1 MRKGYFVLVIFVV
14 IFLVGYSYSIQSKEI
29 PDEMDVAIT
38 EFIIN
43 HNKTRFGETEKQFE
57 VHKIYGTEEKDGIIH
72 VYMYSLY
79 NGYNRTTGAYPR
91 SGGSYPVYLSLKKEE
106 NDYTIL
112 EYMEPDDGYYHVTS
126 IKEMFP
132 RKYVNKAIRDSG
144 NISGLEKEMT
154 KQVEEW
160 LGKKEER

>member
-1 MRKGYFVLVIFVV
+1 MRKGYFFLGVIVV
-14 IFLVGYSYSIQSKEI
+14 ICLVGYSYSIQSTEI

-38 EFIIN
+38 EFIID
-43 HNKTRFGETEKQFE
+43 HNQTRFGETEKQFE
-57 VHKIYGTEEKDGIIH
+57 VHKIYGTEEKDGITH

-79 NGYNRTTGAYPR
+79 NGYNRMTGAYPR

-106 NDYTIL
+106 NEYTII
-112 EYMEPDDGYYHVTS
+112 EYKEPEDGYYYASS

-132 RKYVNKAIRDSG
+132 RKYANKAIRDSG

-160 LGKKEER
+160 LEKKEER